1 VWRAVRDSSVI
12 CRHEYQDTGS
22 SGSRRAAHGS
32 CRGSCTQRRYGAG
45 APRGLGA
52 RRNRLQGPRRFRQLD
67 EEDAGDDGKEKSYNS
82 TQEIVKKKQTKKKT
96 KEKKERRNKEEEEE
110 KAEGHN
116 FKKIIRGILLATR
129 KKKSLHAAQN
139 LNSLLL
145 TPSVLAGCISMFKSV
160 ELNIIEQTISSWAF
174 GINGLYLLLHF
185 VFVDR

>member
-1 VWRAVRDSSVI
+1 MGL
-12 CRHEYQDTGS
+12 H
-22 SGSRRAAHGS
+22 
-32 CRGSCTQRRYGAG
+32 
-45 APRGLGA
+45 PR
-52 RRNRLQGPRRFRQLD
+52 NC
-67 EEDAGDDGKEKSYNS
+67 KKKTN
-82 TQEIVKKKQTKKKT
+82 KKKQRRRKNEEIRKKKKRKRKDT
-96 KEKKERRNKEEEEE
+96 T
-110 KAEGHN
+110 
-116 FKKIIRGILLATR
+116 FKKSSEGSYWLQE

>member
-1 VWRAVRDSSVI
+1 M
-12 CRHEYQDTGS
+12 G
-22 SGSRRAAHGS
+22 
-32 CRGSCTQRRYGAG
+32 
-45 APRGLGA
+45 
-52 RRNRLQGPRRFRQLD
+52 
-67 EEDAGDDGKEKSYNS
+67 EDAGDDGKKKSYNS
-82 TQEIVKKKQTKKKT
+82 TQEIVKKKQTKKKQRRR
-96 KEKKERRNKEEEEE
+96 KNEEIRKKKKRKRKDTTL
-110 KAEGHN
+110 
-116 FKKIIRGILLATR
+116 KKIIRGILLATR